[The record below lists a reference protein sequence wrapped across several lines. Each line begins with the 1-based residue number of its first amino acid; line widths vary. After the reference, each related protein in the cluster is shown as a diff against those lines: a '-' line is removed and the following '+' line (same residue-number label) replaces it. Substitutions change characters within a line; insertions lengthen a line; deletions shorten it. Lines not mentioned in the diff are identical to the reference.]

1 VNEVVSN
8 DRERSDGQ
16 GEETDRERRRR
27 ILCSILY
34 NRKPLLVQG
43 GEIYCE
49 RHIFKKMKTCLG
61 HKIENTERHILA
73 DEYKKSKTPMLTLD
87 FFRMMVTGVFDER
100 TDSVSVDT
108 FLITAQ

>member
-1 VNEVVSN
+1 
-8 DRERSDGQ
+8 
-16 GEETDRERRRR
+16 
-27 ILCSILY
+27 
-34 NRKPLLVQG
+34 
-43 GEIYCE
+43 
-49 RHIFKKMKTCLG
+49 MKACLG
-61 HKIENTERHILA
+61 HKIENAERHILA